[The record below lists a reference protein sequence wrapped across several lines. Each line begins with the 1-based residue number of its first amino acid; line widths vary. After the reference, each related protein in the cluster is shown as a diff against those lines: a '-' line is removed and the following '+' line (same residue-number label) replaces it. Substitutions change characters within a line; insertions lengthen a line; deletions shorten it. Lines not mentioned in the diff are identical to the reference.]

1 MTEHPGTVERQ
12 LEKLRRDF
20 GEVFLAALADPETV
34 EILLNPDGTLWQ
46 ERLGQKPVQIGSMT
60 RAKAESALRTIA
72 ACVQTT
78 ITRENPTLECEL
90 PLDGSRFAGQLP
102 PVVPA
107 PAFAVR
113 KRASRVFTFD
123 QYVEAEIL
131 TPEQKQFLCGTVQ
144 DHRNILVVGGTGG
157 GKTTLVNALISEVTA
172 QFPAERLIIIED
184 TGELQCAAANYVQ
197 YHTSP
202 ERSMT
207 ELVRTS
213 LRMRPDRLLVGE
225 VRGPE
230 ALDLL
235 MAWNT
240 GHEGGIATVHA
251 NNALSGLSRLV
262 TLVSMHPN
270 APRQIEALVGEA
282 VDVLV
287 HIERKEGGAGRRV
300 REILVVEKWDGSR
313 GEYVFKG
320 RREKRALG
328 KGAEEECNT
337 DAKAVL

>member
-1 MTEHPGTVERQ
+1 MTEHTGTVERQ

-20 GEVFLAALADPETV
+20 GDVFLDALADRETV

-46 ERLGQKPVQIGSMT
+46 ERLGGRPMQIGSMART
-60 RAKAESALRTIA
+60 KAESVLRTIA
-72 ACVQTT
+72 ACLQTT
-78 ITRENPTLECEL
+78 ITREKPTIECEL
-90 PLDGSRFAGQLP
+90 PLDGSRFAGQIP

-107 PAFAVR
+107 PTFAVR
-113 KRASRVFTFD
+113 KRASRVFTLE
-123 QYVEAEIL
+123 QYVQAGIL
-131 TPEQKQFLCGTVQ
+131 TPEEKEFLRKAIR
-144 DHRNILVVGGTGG
+144 DHRNILVTGGTGS
-157 GKTTLVNALISEVTA
+157 GKTTLVNALIREVTA
-172 QFPAERLIIIED
+172 QYPSERLIIIED

-207 ELVRTS
+207 DLVRTS
-213 LRMRPDRLLVGE
+213 LRMRPDRILVGE

-240 GHEGGIATVHA
+240 GHEGGIATLHA
-251 NNALSGLSRLV
+251 NNAAAGLARLA

-270 APRQIEALVGEA
+270 APRLIEPLIGEA

-287 HIERKEGGAGRRV
+287 HIARREGGAGRMV
-300 REILVVEKWDGSR
+300 REILIVEKWDVAR
-313 GEYVFKG
+313 GQYVFRG
-320 RREKRALG
+320 L
-328 KGAEEECNT
+328 T
-337 DAKAVL
+337 